1 MDKITE
7 QLEQAVTGSQHCYR
21 NFDLTASIPQEH
33 LDPMIHAATE
43 APSKQNHSYFNLTVV
58 SNPDIISKIHDLT
71 VGATVRSKTTKVQS
85 VATNS
90 QTLAN
95 LVFVYECKDFDQMSE
110 SFLEDQE
117 MQEHD
122 VEENAWQFNN
132 SDGSNQK
139 QVIAGFKQDQNRHLG
154 ISSGQLVLV
163 ANMLGYRTGYCTC
176 FDNYALKKLLNLE
189 FTNFMLVGIGVPH
202 PDKTRIEY
210 MDDPDYDYMVK
221 KREQVCVEIL
231 D

>member
-1 MDKITE
+1 MEKIAE
-7 QLEQAVTGSQHCYR
+7 QLSEAVTNSQHCYR

-33 LDPMIHAATE
+33 VDLMIHAAAE
-43 APSKQNHSYFNLTVV
+43 SPAKQNYSYFNLKVV
-58 SNPDIISKIHDLT
+58 SNPDTISKIHAHT
-71 VGATVRSKTTKVQS
+71 IGATVRSKTTQTPIIT
-85 VATNS
+85 TNS
-90 QTLAN
+90 QILAN
-95 LVFVYECKDFDQMSE
+95 LVFVYESKTFNQMSA

-117 MQEHD
+117 IQEHD
-122 VEENAWQFNN
+122 LEWQFNQN
-132 SDGSNQK
+132 GSGLEKNLE
-139 QVIAGFKQDQNRHLG
+139 GFKNDRDRHLG

-163 ANMLGYRTGYCTC
+163 ANMLGYRTGYCAC
-176 FDNYALKKLLNLE
+176 FDSDEIRKLLNLAG
-189 FTNFMLVGIGVPH
+189 TNFMLVGIGVPH

>member
-7 QLEQAVTGSQHCYR
+7 QLTNAVTDSQHCYR
-21 NFDLTASIPQEH
+21 NFDLTASIPQDH
-33 LDPMIHAATE
+33 LDLMIHAATE
-43 APSKQNHSYFNLTVV
+43 APSKQNNSYFNLTVV
-58 SNPDIISKIHDLT
+58 SNPDIISKIHAHT
-71 VGATVRSKTTKVQS
+71 VGATVRSNTTKTAAI
-85 VATNS
+85 ATNS
-90 QTLAN
+90 QILAN
-95 LVFVYECKDFDQMSE
+95 LVFVYESKNFHQMSE

-117 MQEHD
+117 VQEHD
-122 VEENAWQFNN
+122 LEENSWQFNN
-132 SDGSNQK
+132 GDNRDFVMS
-139 QVIAGFKQDQNRHLG
+139 GFEKDKDKHLG

-176 FDNYALKKLLNLE
+176 FDSYEVKKLLNLE
-189 FTNFMLVGIGVPH
+189 GTNFMLVGIGVPH
-202 PDKTRIEY
+202 PDKTRIEW